1 MYYNVAMMCHHS
13 EPGPSARRPDRHDQ
27 LLAFVALVAIGVIL
41 LAPPHDLLDKA
52 DRAGFAVCHQLL
64 ERTFI
69 IGGRPLPLCARCS
82 GTYLAALTGLTVL
95 VLRGRG
101 RAGRLPGRGPLAVLG
116 LFLLAW
122 AVDGTNSF
130 LTFFP
135 NAPRL
140 YEPNNLLRLITGTL
154 EGLAIAALMIPV
166 LNLGLWAAPG
176 EQRVIGSWADLA
188 WLVAGGAAVVGLVT
202 SGWAP
207 LLYPLALLSGTAV
220 VLLLGLLNALGV
232 LMVLRRDGQARRWR
246 EVAAP
251 LLLGL
256 ALALV
261 ELTAIG
267 LVRTA
272 LTERLGLP
280 L

>member
-1 MYYNVAMMCHHS
+1 MKMMYHDTQPHLPTH
-13 EPGPSARRPDRHDQ
+13 EPDRHDGTLA
-27 LLAFVALVAIGVIL
+27 LLALVAIVAIL
-41 LAPPHDLLDKA
+41 LAPPHDLLEKA
-52 DRAGFAVCHQLL
+52 DRAAFGVCHQLP
-64 ERTFI
+64 EHTFA

-82 GTYLAALTGLTVL
+82 GTYLAALTGLAVL
-95 VLRGRG
+95 ALRGRG

-140 YEPNNLLRLITGTL
+140 YEPNNLLRLITGAL
-154 EGLAIAALMIPV
+154 EGLAISAFMIPL

-176 EQRVIGSWADLA
+176 KERVIGSWADLT
-188 WLVAGGAAVVGLVT
+188 WLVAGGTVVIGLVA
-202 SGWAP
+202 SGWPP
-207 LLYPLALLSGTAV
+207 LLYPLALLSGAAI
-220 VLLLGLLNALGV
+220 VLLLGLLNTLGV
-232 LMVLRRDGQARRWR
+232 LIVLRRDGQARRWR

-261 ELTAIG
+261 ELAAIG
-267 LVRTA
+267 LARAA

-280 L
+280 I